1 MEACVDYYR
10 SKDGDT
16 VDLIVWRYYGRQN
29 NLIVERV
36 LEENPGLA
44 DHGPSLPAGLRIALP
59 EIAEEQQTESVR
71 LWG

>member
-1 MEACVDYYR
+1 MEACVVYYR
-10 SKDGDT
+10 SKEGET

-29 NLIVERV
+29 ELLVERV

-44 DHGPSLPAGLRIALP
+44 DYGPILPEGVRIALP
-59 EIAEEQQTESVR
+59 EVAEEQSTESVR